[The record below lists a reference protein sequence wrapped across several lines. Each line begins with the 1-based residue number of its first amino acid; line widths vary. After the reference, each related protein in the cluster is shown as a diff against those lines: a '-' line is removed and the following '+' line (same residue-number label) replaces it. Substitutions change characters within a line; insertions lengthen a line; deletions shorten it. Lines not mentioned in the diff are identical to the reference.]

1 VNNYRGFVAPI
12 SQSQK
17 TAFIYKTTTIDSLAA
32 DFTSTDGQWGG
43 GRYPYFFLFNAS
55 IDGVVQRVRAIT
67 IHAKAFATQADY
79 DERASDSQIIKAYM
93 DNLTSQ
99 NVLLLGDFNDDVT
112 TSTFNN
118 LPSPYLN
125 FVQDTGYKVITKSLS
140 DRGQTSY
147 SSFSNIDHIVANVR
161 MKTLHLD
168 GTERIENP
176 SYIGN
181 YLSTTSDYFPVW
193 TRFAFADLVSIE
205 EPSDEERAMGIE
217 LEQNYPNPFNPST
230 VVGFRLSVAGNAKLS
245 VYDLLGR
252 EVAVIFNEQ
261 KSVGY
266 HEIRFDASG
275 LSSGMYIYRLSTPM
289 GSVSKRMMLLK

>member
-1 VNNYRGFVAPI
+1 
-12 SQSQK
+12 
-17 TAFIYKTTTIDSLAA
+17 
-32 DFTSTDGQWGG
+32 
-43 GRYPYFFLFNAS
+43 
-55 IDGVVQRVRAIT
+55 
-67 IHAKAFATQADY
+67 
-79 DERASDSQIIKAYM
+79 
-93 DNLTSQ
+93 
-99 NVLLLGDFNDDVT
+99 
-112 TSTFNN
+112 
-118 LPSPYLN
+118 
-125 FVQDTGYKVITKSLS
+125 
-140 DRGQTSY
+140 
-147 SSFSNIDHIVANVR
+147 

-181 YLSTTSDYFPVW
+181 YLSTTSDHFPVW